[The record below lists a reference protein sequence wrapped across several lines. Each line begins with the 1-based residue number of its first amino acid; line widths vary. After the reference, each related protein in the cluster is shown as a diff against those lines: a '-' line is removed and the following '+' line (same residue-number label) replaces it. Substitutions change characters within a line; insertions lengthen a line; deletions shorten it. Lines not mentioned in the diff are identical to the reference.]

1 MRDTASLKNE
11 IKTALMTICANDEA
25 LANGIADGIT
35 AAVDNYCSKLKVS
48 LGIPVNTSGGS
59 GATTSQGNIE

>member
-1 MRDTASLKNE
+1 MRDITSLKNQ
-11 IKTALMTICANDEA
+11 IKASLMTICADDEN
-25 LANGIADGIT
+25 LANGIADGISS
-35 AAVDNYCSKLKVS
+35 AVDNYCSKLKVS